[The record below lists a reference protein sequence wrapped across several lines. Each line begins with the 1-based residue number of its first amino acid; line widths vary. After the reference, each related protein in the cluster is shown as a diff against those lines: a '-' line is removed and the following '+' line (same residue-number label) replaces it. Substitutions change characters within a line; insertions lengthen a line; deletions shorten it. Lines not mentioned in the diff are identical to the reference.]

1 MQAISDGILV
11 NARGRRDTL
20 AFQERYRAK
29 TGAWPSFAAMQTY
42 DAVHLVAQALRVA
55 GANRSRLRDYLA
67 AGNRFAGVSGA
78 IAFDPAGNT
87 LGDTH
92 LIRIASTSRPPAL

>member
-1 MQAISDGILV
+1 M
-11 NARGRRDTL
+11 L

-42 DAVHLVAQALRVA
+42 DAVHLVAQALRLA

-67 AGNRFAGVSGA
+67 AGHRFAGVSGA
-78 IAFDPAGNT
+78 IVFDPAGNT
-87 LGDTH
+87 IGDTQ
-92 LIRIASTSRPPAL
+92 LIRIASVSKPSAP

>member
-1 MQAISDGILV
+1 
-11 NARGRRDTL
+11 
-20 AFQERYRAK
+20 
-29 TGAWPSFAAMQTY
+29 MQTY

-67 AGNRFAGVSGA
+67 AGHPFAGISGA
-78 IAFDPAGNT
+78 ITFDPAGNT

-92 LIRIASTSRPPAL
+92 LIHIASTSRSPAL